1 MALYQKTL
9 EINTSPK
16 TFLDITKDVQALVL
30 ESGLDN
36 GVCTLFIK
44 HTSASLVI
52 QENYDP
58 SVRQDFETIFS
69 KLVPEDFP
77 YVHNMEGK
85 DDMPAHIRSAL
96 TSTSETVPVVNGKLS
111 LGTWQGI
118 YIWEHRDQTHN
129 RNCLLYTSPSPRDA
143 TLSRMP
149 SSA

>member
-1 MALYQKTL
+1 MGMSQVTL
-9 EINTSPK
+9 EIYTSPK
-16 TFLDITKDVQALVL
+16 AFLDITSLIQDCIKN
-30 ESGLDN
+30 SNIKN
-36 GVCTLFIK
+36 GVCHLFIK

-69 KLVPEDFP
+69 KLAPEDFP
-77 YVHNMEGK
+77 YIHNMEGK

-129 RNCLLYTSPSPRDA
+129 RKVIVS
-143 TLSRMP
+143 MVGE
-149 SSA
+149 

>member
-9 EINTSPK
+9 EIKTAPK
-16 TFLDITKDVQALVL
+16 SFLDITKNVQAFVS

-36 GVCTLFIK
+36 GICSLFIK
-44 HTSASLVI
+44 HTSASLLI

-96 TSTSETVPVVNGKLS
+96 TSTSENIPVANGKLS

-118 YIWEHRDQTHN
+118 YVWEHRDQRHIRQVMITIVGE
-129 RNCLLYTSPSPRDA
+129 
-143 TLSRMP
+143 
-149 SSA
+149 

>member
-1 MALYQKTL
+1 MAVSQDSL
-9 EINTSPK
+9 EFHTNPK
-16 TFLDITKDVQALVL
+16 SFLDIVKEVQDFVS
-30 ESGLDN
+30 ESNIQD
-36 GVCTLFIK
+36 GVCNLFIK

-58 SVRQDFETIFS
+58 SVRKDFETIFS
-69 KLVPEDFP
+69 KLAPEDFP

-96 TSTSETVPVVNGKLS
+96 TSTSETIPIVNGKLS

-129 RNCLLYTSPSPRDA
+129 RKVMVS
-143 TLSRMP
+143 MVGE
-149 SSA
+149 

>member
-1 MALYQKTL
+1 MALYQKIL
-9 EINTSPK
+9 EIDTTPK
-16 TFLDITKDVQALVL
+16 TFLDITKNVQALVS

-36 GVCTLFIK
+36 GVCSIFIK

-85 DDMPAHIRSAL
+85 DDMPAHVRSAL
-96 TSTSETVPVVNGKLS
+96 TSTSESIPVVNSKLS

-129 RNCLLYTSPSPRDA
+129 RKVIVS
-143 TLSRMP
+143 MVGE
-149 SSA
+149 

>member
-9 EINTSPK
+9 EIVTSPK
-16 TFLDITKDVQALVL
+16 TFLDITKNIQALVL
-30 ESGLDN
+30 DSGLDS
-36 GVCTLFIK
+36 GVCSLFVK

-96 TSTSETVPVVNGKLS
+96 TSTSESIPFTNSKLS

-129 RNCLLYTSPSPRDA
+129 RKVIVS
-143 TLSRMP
+143 MVGV
-149 SSA
+149 

>member
-1 MALYQKTL
+1 MAISQDSL
-9 EINTSPK
+9 EFRTNPK
-16 TFLDITKDVQALVL
+16 SFLDITSHVQEFVA
-30 ESGLDN
+30 SSDIRN
-36 GVCTLFIK
+36 GVCHLFIK

-69 KLVPEDFP
+69 NLAPEDFP

-118 YIWEHRDQTHN
+118 YIWEHRAQPHN
-129 RNCLLYTSPSPRDA
+129 RKVMVS
-143 TLSRMP
+143 MVGE
-149 SSA
+149 

>member
-16 TFLDITKDVQALVL
+16 SFLDITKNVQALVS

-36 GVCTLFIK
+36 GVCSLFIK

-96 TSTSETVPVVNGKLS
+96 TSTSESIPVVNGKLS

-118 YIWEHRDQTHN
+118 YIWEHRDQIHI
-129 RNCLLYTSPSPRDA
+129 RKVMISIVGE
-143 TLSRMP
+143 
-149 SSA
+149 

>member
-1 MALYQKTL
+1 MALSQGSL
-9 EINTSPK
+9 EFHTNPK
-16 TFLDITKDVQALVL
+16 SFLDITRQVQDFVT
-30 ESGLDN
+30 ESNIQN
-36 GVCTLFIK
+36 GVCHLFIR

-69 KLVPEDFP
+69 NLAPEDFP

-118 YIWEHRDQTHN
+118 YVWEHRAQTHN
-129 RNCLLYTSPSPRDA
+129 RKVMVS
-143 TLSRMP
+143 MIGE
-149 SSA
+149 

>member
-1 MALYQKTL
+1 MALYQKIL

-16 TFLDITKDVQALVL
+16 SFLDITEDVQTLVS

-36 GVCTLFIK
+36 GICNLFIK

-118 YIWEHRDQTHN
+118 YIWEHRDQRHIRKVTVS
-129 RNCLLYTSPSPRDA
+129 LIGE
-143 TLSRMP
+143 
-149 SSA
+149 

>member
-16 TFLDITKDVQALVL
+16 SFLDITRNIQALVL

-36 GVCTLFIK
+36 GVCSLFIK

-77 YVHNMEGK
+77 YVHNIEGK

-96 TSTSETVPVVNGKLS
+96 TSTSESIPFVNSKLS

-129 RNCLLYTSPSPRDA
+129 RKVIVS
-143 TLSRMP
+143 MVGV
-149 SSA
+149 

>member
-16 TFLDITKDVQALVL
+16 SFLDITRDIQAFVS
-30 ESGLDN
+30 ESGLN
-36 GVCTLFIK
+36 RGVCSLFIK

-96 TSTSETVPVVNGKLS
+96 TSTSESIPVVNSKLS

-129 RNCLLYTSPSPRDA
+129 RKVIIS
-143 TLSRMP
+143 MVGE
-149 SSA
+149 

>member
-1 MALYQKTL
+1 MAVSQDSL
-9 EINTSPK
+9 EFRTDPK
-16 TFLDITKDVQALVL
+16 SFLDITSHVQDFVT
-30 ESGLDN
+30 SSDIQN
-36 GVCTLFIK
+36 GVCHLFIK

-69 KLVPEDFP
+69 NLAPEDFP

-96 TSTSETVPVVNGKLS
+96 TSTSETIPIVNGKLS

-118 YIWEHRDQTHN
+118 YIWEHRDQPHN
-129 RNCLLYTSPSPRDA
+129 RKIMVSVVGD
-143 TLSRMP
+143 
-149 SSA
+149 

>member
-16 TFLDITKDVQALVL
+16 TFLDITKNVQALVF
-30 ESGLDN
+30 ESGIDN
-36 GVCTLFIK
+36 GVCNLFIK

-58 SVRQDFETIFS
+58 SVRKDFETIFS
-69 KLVPEDFP
+69 KLAPEDFP

-96 TSTSETVPVVNGKLS
+96 TSTSETIPVVNGKLS

-118 YIWEHRDQTHN
+118 YVWEHRGQSHG
-129 RNCLLYTSPSPRDA
+129 RVIMVS
-143 TLSRMP
+143 MVGE
-149 SSA
+149 

>member
-1 MALYQKTL
+1 MALSQGTL
-9 EINTSPK
+9 EIQTKPK
-16 TFLDITKDVQALVL
+16 SFLDITSQVQN
-30 ESGLDN
+30 SITNSNIQN
-36 GVCTLFIK
+36 GVCHLFIK

-69 KLVPEDFP
+69 KLAPEDFP

-96 TSTSETVPVVNGKLS
+96 TSTSESIPVVDGKLS

-118 YIWEHRDQTHN
+118 YVWEHRDQTHN
-129 RNCLLYTSPSPRDA
+129 RKVMFSVIGE
-143 TLSRMP
+143 
-149 SSA
+149 

>member
-118 YIWEHRDQTHN
+118 YIWEHRDQSHIRKVTIS
-129 RNCLLYTSPSPRDA
+129 LIGE
-143 TLSRMP
+143 
-149 SSA
+149 

>member
-1 MALYQKTL
+1 MGMSQVTL
-9 EINTSPK
+9 EIYTSPK
-16 TFLDITKDVQALVL
+16 AFLDITSLIQDCIKN
-30 ESGLDN
+30 SNIKN
-36 GVCTLFIK
+36 GVCHLFIK

-69 KLVPEDFP
+69 KLAPEDFP
-77 YVHNMEGK
+77 YIHNMEGK

-118 YIWEHRDQTHN
+118 YVWEHRAQTHN
-129 RNCLLYTSPSPRDA
+129 RKVMVS
-143 TLSRMP
+143 MIGE
-149 SSA
+149 

>member
-16 TFLDITKDVQALVL
+16 SFLDITKNVQALVS

-36 GVCTLFIK
+36 GVCSLFIK

-96 TSTSETVPVVNGKLS
+96 TSTSESVPVVNGKLS

-118 YIWEHRDQTHN
+118 YIWEHRDQIHI
-129 RNCLLYTSPSPRDA
+129 RKVMISIVGE
-143 TLSRMP
+143 
-149 SSA
+149 

>member
-1 MALYQKTL
+1 MAFYQKTL

-16 TFLDITKDVQALVL
+16 SFLDITKDIQTLVS

-36 GVCTLFIK
+36 GICNLFIK

-58 SVRQDFETIFS
+58 YVRQDFETIFS
-69 KLVPEDFP
+69 NLVPEDFP
-77 YVHNMEGK
+77 YAHHMEGK

-96 TSTSETVPVVNGKLS
+96 TSTSETVPVFGGKLS

-118 YIWEHRDQTHN
+118 YIWEHRDQSHN
-129 RNCLLYTSPSPRDA
+129 RIVVVSITG
-143 TLSRMP
+143 MHGV
-149 SSA
+149 

>member
-16 TFLDITKDVQALVL
+16 SFLDITKNVQALVS
-30 ESGLDN
+30 ESGLNN
-36 GVCTLFIK
+36 GVCSLFIK

-77 YVHNMEGK
+77 YIHNMEGK

-118 YIWEHRDQTHN
+118 YLWEHRDQTHN
-129 RNCLLYTSPSPRDA
+129 RKVMVS
-143 TLSRMP
+143 MVGE
-149 SSA
+149 

>member
-1 MALYQKTL
+1 MALSQDSL
-9 EINTSPK
+9 EIRTNPK
-16 TFLDITKDVQALVL
+16 SFLDITSSVQDFVTKSNLQ
-30 ESGLDN
+30 N
-36 GVCTLFIK
+36 GVCHIFIK

-69 KLVPEDFP
+69 NLVPEDFP

-118 YIWEHRDQTHN
+118 YIWEHRAQTHN
-129 RNCLLYTSPSPRDA
+129 RKVMVS
-143 TLSRMP
+143 MIGE
-149 SSA
+149 

>member
-16 TFLDITKDVQALVL
+16 SFLDITNDVQAFVS
-30 ESGLDN
+30 ESGLGN
-36 GVCTLFIK
+36 GVCSLFIK

-85 DDMPAHIRSAL
+85 DDMPAHVRSAL
-96 TSTSETVPVVNGKLS
+96 TSTSESIPVVNSKLS

-129 RNCLLYTSPSPRDA
+129 RKVIVS
-143 TLSRMP
+143 MVGE
-149 SSA
+149 

>member
-16 TFLDITKDVQALVL
+16 SFLDITKNVQAFVS
-30 ESGLDN
+30 ESGLNN
-36 GVCTLFIK
+36 GICSLFIK

-58 SVRQDFETIFS
+58 SVKQDFETIFS

-77 YVHNMEGK
+77 YIHNMEGK

-118 YIWEHRDQTHN
+118 YLWEHRDQTHN
-129 RNCLLYTSPSPRDA
+129 RK
-143 TLSRMP
+143 LSLIHI
-149 SSA
+149 

>member
-1 MALYQKTL
+1 MAFYQKTL

-16 TFLDITKDVQALVL
+16 SFLDITKDIQTLVS

-36 GVCTLFIK
+36 GICNLFIR

-58 SVRQDFETIFS
+58 SVRQDFETFFS
-69 KLVPEDFP
+69 RLVPEDFP

-85 DDMPAHIRSAL
+85 DDMPAHIRSAV
-96 TSTSETVPVVNGKLS
+96 TSTSESIPIVNSKLS

-118 YIWEHRDQTHN
+118 YLWEHRNQRHIRTVTVSLIGD
-129 RNCLLYTSPSPRDA
+129 
-143 TLSRMP
+143 
-149 SSA
+149 

>member
-1 MALYQKTL
+1 MGMSQVTL
-9 EINTSPK
+9 EIYTSPK
-16 TFLDITKDVQALVL
+16 AFLDITSLIQDCIKN
-30 ESGLDN
+30 SNIKN
-36 GVCTLFIK
+36 GVCHLFIK

-69 KLVPEDFP
+69 KLAPEDFP
-77 YVHNMEGK
+77 YIHNMEGK

-118 YIWEHRDQTHN
+118 YVWEHRAQTHN
-129 RNCLLYTSPSPRDA
+129 RKIMVS
-143 TLSRMP
+143 MVGE
-149 SSA
+149 

>member
-1 MALYQKTL
+1 MAMSQGTL
-9 EINTSPK
+9 EISTTPK
-16 TFLDITKDVQALVL
+16 SFLDITSQIQDFVSNSNIQT
-30 ESGLDN
+30 
-36 GVCTLFIK
+36 GVCHLFIK

-69 KLVPEDFP
+69 KLAPEDFP

-118 YIWEHRDQTHN
+118 YVWEHRDLTHN
-129 RNCLLYTSPSPRDA
+129 RKIMVS
-143 TLSRMP
+143 MVGE
-149 SSA
+149 

>member
-1 MALYQKTL
+1 MAISQDSL
-9 EINTSPK
+9 EFRTNPK
-16 TFLDITKDVQALVL
+16 SFLDITSHVQEFVA
-30 ESGLDN
+30 SSDIRN
-36 GVCTLFIK
+36 GVCHLFIK

-69 KLVPEDFP
+69 NLAPEDFP

-118 YIWEHRDQTHN
+118 YIWDHRDQTHN
-129 RNCLLYTSPSPRDA
+129 RKVIVS
-143 TLSRMP
+143 MVGE
-149 SSA
+149 

>member
-16 TFLDITKDVQALVL
+16 SFLDITRDVQAFVS
-30 ESGLDN
+30 ESGLN
-36 GVCTLFIK
+36 RGVCSLFIK

-85 DDMPAHIRSAL
+85 DDMPAHVRSAL
-96 TSTSETVPVVNGKLS
+96 TSTSESIPVVNSKLS

-129 RNCLLYTSPSPRDA
+129 RKVIVS
-143 TLSRMP
+143 MVGV
-149 SSA
+149 

>member
-1 MALYQKTL
+1 MALYQKIL

-16 TFLDITKDVQALVL
+16 SFLDITEDVQTLVS

-36 GVCTLFIK
+36 GICNLFIK

-58 SVRQDFETIFS
+58 SVRQDFEVIFS

-77 YVHNMEGK
+77 YVHSMEGK

-96 TSTSETVPVVNGKLS
+96 TSTSESVPVVNGKLS

-118 YIWEHRDQTHN
+118 YIWEHRDQRHIRKVTVS
-129 RNCLLYTSPSPRDA
+129 LIGE
-143 TLSRMP
+143 
-149 SSA
+149 

>member
-16 TFLDITKDVQALVL
+16 SFLDITKNVQTLVS

-36 GVCTLFIK
+36 GVCSLFIK

-69 KLVPEDFP
+69 KLAPEDFP

-96 TSTSETVPVVNGKLS
+96 TSTSETIPVVDGKLS

-129 RNCLLYTSPSPRDA
+129 RKIMVSVVGD
-143 TLSRMP
+143 
-149 SSA
+149 

>member
-16 TFLDITKDVQALVL
+16 SFLDITKNVQALVS
-30 ESGLDN
+30 ESGLVN
-36 GVCTLFIK
+36 GVCSLFIK

-96 TSTSETVPVVNGKLS
+96 TSTSENIPVVNGKLS

-118 YIWEHRDQTHN
+118 YVWEHRDQRHIRKVTFS
-129 RNCLLYTSPSPRDA
+129 LVGD
-143 TLSRMP
+143 
-149 SSA
+149 

>member
-1 MALYQKTL
+1 MAMSQGTL
-9 EINTSPK
+9 EIRTTPK
-16 TFLDITKDVQALVL
+16 SFLDITSQIQDFVSNSNIQT
-30 ESGLDN
+30 
-36 GVCTLFIK
+36 GVCHLFIK

-69 KLVPEDFP
+69 KLAPEDFP

-118 YIWEHRDQTHN
+118 YVWEHRDLTHN
-129 RNCLLYTSPSPRDA
+129 RKIMVS
-143 TLSRMP
+143 MVGE
-149 SSA
+149 

>member
-1 MALYQKTL
+1 MALYQENL

-16 TFLDITKDVQALVL
+16 SFLDITKDVQTLVS

-36 GVCTLFIK
+36 GICNLFIR

-58 SVRQDFETIFS
+58 SVRQDFETFFS
-69 KLVPEDFP
+69 RFVPEDFP

-85 DDMPAHIRSAL
+85 DDMPAHIRSAV
-96 TSTSETVPVVNGKLS
+96 TSTSESIPIVNSKLS

-118 YIWEHRDQTHN
+118 YVWEHRDQRHIRKVTVS
-129 RNCLLYTSPSPRDA
+129 LIGD
-143 TLSRMP
+143 
-149 SSA
+149 

>member
-16 TFLDITKDVQALVL
+16 TFLDITKNIQALVS

-69 KLVPEDFP
+69 KLAPEDFP

-118 YIWEHRDQTHN
+118 GMN
-129 RNCLLYTSPSPRDA
+129 LA
-143 TLSRMP
+143 GK
-149 SSA
+149 

>member
-1 MALYQKTL
+1 MSVSQDSL
-9 EINTSPK
+9 EFRTDPK
-16 TFLDITKDVQALVL
+16 SFLDITSSVQEFVTKTNIQ
-30 ESGLDN
+30 N
-36 GVCTLFIK
+36 GVCHLFIK

-69 KLVPEDFP
+69 NLAPEDFP

-118 YIWEHRDQTHN
+118 YIWEHRAQTHN
-129 RNCLLYTSPSPRDA
+129 RKVMVS
-143 TLSRMP
+143 MVGE
-149 SSA
+149 